1 MSQVTDKW
9 RVTDPNWLGEPWP
22 ANLSRGSQGEMVLG
36 GKPLTEIAAE
46 VGTPAYLIDEADF
59 KGRAAAY
66 QKAFTEAFN
75 AIGSTVNLFYAGKA
89 NLNKTLA
96 RWAAGIGMGVDTTSA
111 AEMATALAAGVP
123 AARIA
128 LHGNNKSR
136 AEIEMA
142 VKAGIGHII
151 VDSLPEVDLVAEAA
165 AAAGVVQPV
174 LVRVTTGVH
183 AGGHEFISTAHED
196 QKFGLSISPVPGA
209 QHSAAMEA
217 ILKVLEQP
225 SLKLLGLHS
234 HIGSQILDPEGFK
247 IAARALVQLRAD
259 IYKRRGIL
267 LEELDLG
274 GGFGI
279 AYLPG
284 QVSMDPRVAANAV
297 ATAIGDA
304 CGALGVTVPRIAIE
318 PGRSLIGGAGITL
331 YEVGTIKEVSVHAK
345 DGTLFPRLYV
355 SVDGG
360 MSDNMRPMLYDAEYH
375 AELANRVSDA
385 EPVLARIVG
394 KHCESGDILIKAI
407 QLPGDIK
414 AGDLLAV
421 AATGAYGR
429 SMASNYNM
437 IPRPPVVGV
446 GDGKAT
452 VLVRRETTA
461 DLLALDE
468 G

>member
-1 MSQVTDKW
+1 MLSTTGEW
-9 RVTDPNWLGEPWP
+9 RSTTPGWLGEPWP
-22 ANLSRGSQGEMVLG
+22 ANLSRNSHGEMVLG
-36 GKPLTEIAAE
+36 GKPLTEVAAQ

-66 QKAFTEAFN
+66 QQAFTEAFH
-75 AIGSTVNLFYAGKA
+75 AIGTTVNLFYAGKA

-96 RWAAGIGMGVDTTSA
+96 RWAAAAGLGVDTTSA

-136 AEIEMA
+136 AEIAQA
-142 VKAGIGHII
+142 VEAGVGHII
-151 VDSLPEVDLVAEAA
+151 VDSLPEIELVAEAA
-165 AAAGVVQPV
+165 AQAGKVQPV

-196 QKFGLSISPVPGA
+196 QKFGLNIHPAPG
-209 QHSAAMEA
+209 QHHSAAMLA
-217 ILKVLEQP
+217 LLKVLEKP

-247 IAARALVQLRAD
+247 VAARALVQLRAD
-259 IYKRRGIL
+259 IFKRRGIL
-267 LEELDLG
+267 LAELDLG

-284 QVSMDPRVAANAV
+284 QVSMDPRVAAQAV
-297 ATAIGDA
+297 ATAVGDA
-304 CGALGVTVPRIAIE
+304 CGALGVSVPKIAIE

-345 DGTLFPRLYV
+345 DGTVFPRLYI

-385 EPVLARIVG
+385 EPVLSRIVG

-452 VLVRRETTA
+452 VLVRRETTD
-461 DLLALDE
+461 DLLALDQ